1 VIFADT
7 GYFLALLNPRDQWHR
22 AALSQ
27 SSRRSEVMV
36 TTMWVLAEVGNSM
49 RLGVDRLRFVAFV
62 QRLLAAPQ
70 MLAEPASDDWFRRGM
85 VLFEQRPDKE
95 WSLTDC
101 VSFEVMRE
109 RGITEALSA
118 DHHFEQAGFR
128 ILLKE

>member
-27 SSRRSEVMV
+27 SSRRGEIMV

-49 RLGVDRLRFVAFV
+49 RLGADRRRFTAFV
-62 QRLLAAPQ
+62 QRLLDAPQ
-70 MLAEPASDDWFRRGM
+70 MVAVPASDDWFQRGM
-85 VLFEQRPDKE
+85 ALFEQRPDKE

-101 VSFEVMRE
+101 ISFEVMRK

-128 ILLKE
+128 ILLKG

>member
-1 VIFADT
+1 
-7 GYFLALLNPRDQWHR
+7 
-22 AALSQ
+22 
-27 SSRRSEVMV
+27 
-36 TTMWVLAEVGNSM
+36 MWVLAEVGNSM
-49 RLGVDRLRFVAFV
+49 RLGADRSRFAAFV
-62 QRLLAAPQ
+62 QRLLDAPQ
-70 MLAEPASDDWFRRGM
+70 IEAVPASDDWFRRGM

-101 VSFEVMRE
+101 ISFEVMLE